1 MADRTFVVEKWI
13 FRPVMWGDRLKLK
26 PEGARRRLDREGPRS
41 KCAISAL
48 LFLLSSFSFLPSSP
62 FPFPFKPPSLL
73 SRPFTR
79 PKIVSS
85 FFPHFVPIHFPLSIP
100 EPRAR
105 PTVCCPNIPAL
116 FTSSFLLALHYT
128 RMVSFPWSFWGI
140 WDVLLKNIGGQS
152 KAFYF
157 TALLLCLSFK
167 MINGQTWV
175 HFVDIPLHFVSSR
188 GS

>member
-1 MADRTFVVEKWI
+1 
-13 FRPVMWGDRLKLK
+13 MWGDRLKLK

-100 EPRAR
+100 EPRDRQYAVQTFR
-105 PTVCCPNIPAL
+105 HSSQVRFFLPCITQGWFRFLDRFEGFEMFCSKTLVDSLKPFISLHCCCA
-116 FTSSFLLALHYT
+116 Y
-128 RMVSFPWSFWGI
+128 
-140 WDVLLKNIGGQS
+140 LLK
-152 KAFYF
+152 
-157 TALLLCLSFK
+157 
-167 MINGQTWV
+167 
-175 HFVDIPLHFVSSR
+175 
-188 GS
+188 